1 VPRGRTVGSDV
12 ARYGEHDPRRL
23 CRTVAG
29 CRWPGSV
36 AASTALAKRR
46 PAAADWLRTAT

>member
-36 AASTALAKRR
+36 GGEHRACE
-46 PAAADWLRTAT
+46 AAARCCGL